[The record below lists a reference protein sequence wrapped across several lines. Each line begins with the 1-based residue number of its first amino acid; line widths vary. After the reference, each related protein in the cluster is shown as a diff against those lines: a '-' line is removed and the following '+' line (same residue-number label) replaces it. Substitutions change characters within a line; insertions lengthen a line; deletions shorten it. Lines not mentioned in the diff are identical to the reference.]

1 MYCPRCA
8 TPHTDGAK
16 FCRSCGAELESVAL
30 LLRGKSVQPSE
41 DSKNKPG
48 LQTTTQNWLEKRIE
62 SIKNITTGAILLS
75 VSLLIGVALALFVPS
90 GVPWILF
97 WMVFFGWLAV
107 WGGIALALGV
117 GGMLEAKSRLRL
129 MKLADKES
137 SIDSTPQQ
145 LPPAGERP
153 MITNSAASETPPY
166 LSVTEGTTRQ
176 LND

>member
-30 LLRGKSVQPSE
+30 VLSGKSVQLT
-41 DSKNKPG
+41 DNSKNKRE
-48 LQTTTQNWLEKRIE
+48 LQTTQDWLEKRIE
-62 SIKNITTGAILLS
+62 STKNITTGAILLS

-90 GVPWILF
+90 GVPWIVF

-107 WGGIALALGV
+107 WGGIALALGI
-117 GGMLEAKSRLRL
+117 GGALEAKSRLRL

-145 LPPAGERP
+145 LSPAGKPP
-153 MITNSAASETPPY
+153 MITNSAACESSPY
-166 LSVTEGTTRQ
+166 LSVTEGTTRR